1 MKTKSAGL
9 KSKTRSAA
17 KAVSEKERPDEAHR
31 LELGTGIVN
40 ACIEGQDI
48 SGRAS
53 SKGFSPREL
62 IEAMK
67 SGLPVE
73 ELDQLR
79 SQLDLPME
87 KLIARLGMSKA
98 TLHRRRNAGRLDRNE
113 SDRVL
118 RYARLL
124 GQAVAVMESL
134 ESGRRWLTSPQTG
147 LGGATPIEYA
157 ETELGAREVENLLG
171 RIEYGV
177 FS

>member
-17 KAVSEKERPDEAHR
+17 KVVSERKPPDEAR
-31 LELGTGIVN
+31 RPELGTGIVN

-48 SGRAS
+48 SGRAL
-53 SKGFSPREL
+53 SKGLSPGQL

-67 SGLPVE
+67 AGLPVE

-87 KLIARLGMSKA
+87 KLTARLGMSKA
-98 TLHRRRNAGRLDRNE
+98 TLHRRRNAGRLDRDE

-134 ESGRRWLTSPQTG
+134 ESGRRWLTSPQRG

-171 RIEYGV
+171 RIEYSV